1 MAYMLIR
8 HKVAEFEKWKQAYE
22 DHRSSR
28 QAAGLKDVHLWRNA
42 EDPNEVIVL
51 FEASDVAN
59 AILDGSDAV
68 ITSWSAQARVHLI
81 VADDCRQS
89 TFFNLVHGTP

>member
-22 DHRSSR
+22 DHRATR
-28 QAAGLKDVHLWRNA
+28 QAAGIKDLHLWRNA

-51 FEASDVAN
+51 FEASNVAK
-59 AILDGSDAV
+59 AKDFAGSPDLKEKMQAAGVQGMPDIVFLSDG
-68 ITSWSAQARVHLI
+68 
-81 VADDCRQS
+81 
-89 TFFNLVHGTP
+89 